1 MTNQSLEN
9 KNPKLGKN
17 RKIPNEGNGRPK
29 GAQNKTTKAVKEM
42 LMAALDELNGSE
54 YFLEQARENPAAFMS
69 LVGKLIPT
77 EVKNQLTGADNGP
90 IQHAIKV
97 KFGDD
102 S

>member
-1 MTNQSLEN
+1 MEN
-9 KNPKLGKN
+9 KIGQIKGVGN
-17 RKIPNEGNGRPK
+17 RGRGRPK
-29 GAQNKTTKAVKEM
+29 GAQNKNTAAVKDM
-42 LMAALDELNGSE
+42 LMNALEQLNGSD

>member
-1 MTNQSLEN
+1 MTDPKVGESAPKN
-9 KNPKLGKN
+9 KGNAGK
-17 RKIPNEGNGRPK
+17 GRQK
-29 GAQNKTTKAVKEM
+29 GTPNKTTAAVKDM
-42 LMAALDELNGSE
+42 LMQALSELNGSE

-77 EVKNQLTGADNGP
+77 EVKNQLTGADGGP
-90 IQHAIKV
+90 VQHAIKV

>member
-1 MTNQSLEN
+1 MSDTKIEQDT
-9 KNPKLGKN
+9 KK
-17 RKIPNEGNGRPK
+17 RKPPRAGMGRPA
-29 GAQNKTTKAVKEM
+29 GATNKTTKAVKEM

>member
-1 MTNQSLEN
+1 MNKIQSEN
-9 KNPKLGKN
+9 LSN
-17 RKIPNEGNGRPK
+17 RGRGRPK
-29 GAQNKTTKAVKEM
+29 GAPNKNTRAVKDM
-42 LMAALDELNGSE
+42 LMAALDELNGQE

-97 KFGDD
+97 KFGD
-102 S
+102 

>member
-1 MTNQSLEN
+1 MTNKIQTEN
-9 KNPKLGKN
+9 LTN
-17 RKIPNEGNGRPK
+17 RGRGRPK
-29 GAQNKTTKAVKEM
+29 GAPNKNTRAVKEM

-90 IQHAIKV
+90 IQHSVKL
-97 KFGDD
+97 KFGD
-102 S
+102 